1 RRRRRA
7 DWLAR
12 RRPRRSG
19 SMTLVPGPSFLVLGP
34 SLAARGESRAAFD
47 GRCIP
52 GGCVA
57 PPSNTGGILSR
68 RALPAGRLARLGAT
82 PDFHHGLLASSRRG
96 RSRRS
101 RICASCFFGAT
112 TEKTPQVLAQAGLG
126 NLTTA
131 TAYATPSRAGT
142 HSARAIGR
150 APGHGRH
157 GAEAHAGG
165 RASTCP
171 MPRCISRLLMDQL
184 HGWLTGAARGA
195 SGRAELRARRSHRC

>member
-1 RRRRRA
+1 MHPLPTPTRLPR
-7 DWLAR
+7 WG
-12 RRPRRSG
+12 PRRGLRCS
-19 SMTLVPGPSFLVLGP
+19 SFKYWRY
-34 SLAARGESRAAFD
+34 SQS
-47 GRCIP
+47 
-52 GGCVA
+52 
-57 PPSNTGGILSR
+57 S
-68 RALPAGRLARLGAT
+68 RLARGA
-82 PDFHHGLLASSRRG
+82 PRPCRCDARLSPRAASSRRG

-131 TAYATPSRAGT
+131 TASRDTEPSRDAQ
-142 HSARAIGR
+142 RPR
-150 APGHGRH
+150 DRPGAWPWPSRG
-157 GAEAHAGG
+157 GAHAGG

>member
-1 RRRRRA
+1 MHPLPTPTRLPR
-7 DWLAR
+7 WG
-12 RRPRRSG
+12 PRRGLRCS
-19 SMTLVPGPSFLVLGP
+19 SFKYWRY
-34 SLAARGESRAAFD
+34 SQS
-47 GRCIP
+47 
-52 GGCVA
+52 
-57 PPSNTGGILSR
+57 S
-68 RALPAGRLARLGAT
+68 RLARGA
-82 PDFHHGLLASSRRG
+82 PRPSRCDARLSPRAASSRRG